1 MSSWSR
7 LIFEKEN
14 PTTTTETNTAP
25 ALASTAAT
33 VNDGPTQVFSVV
45 NPSNSQSINLYD
57 NDTITFV
64 VLPNTALTFN
74 FPITFNNSL
83 KVKNTGVSTVDYSIQ
98 YTDF

>member
-7 LIFEKEN
+7 LLFDKEN

-25 ALASTAAT
+25 ALLDPAAT
-33 VNDGPTQVFSVV
+33 VSSGPAEVFTVI

-57 NDTITFV
+57 DDTLTFV
-64 VLPNTALTFN
+64 VLPNTSLTLA
-74 FPITFNNSL
+74 FPITFNNSV

-98 YTDF
+98 YVSL